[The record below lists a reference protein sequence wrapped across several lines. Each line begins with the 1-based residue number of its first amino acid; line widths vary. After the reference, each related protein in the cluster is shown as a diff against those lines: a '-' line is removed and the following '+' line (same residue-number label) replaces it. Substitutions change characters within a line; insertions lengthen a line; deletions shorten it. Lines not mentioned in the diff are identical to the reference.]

1 MVASSEDRKRGAAE
15 IAEATKPL
23 FPEGDASLY
32 SNTAKR
38 FEFRDNSEFLSQ
50 LGDQSL
56 FLRPTQM
63 GKSSLLDLAYFVY
76 DKKTTCPDYIKFQ
89 PVDKNSK
96 FVFNVSFMAACGNDA
111 QSIDENVL
119 DCVQGSVIN
128 FFDTHDELNK
138 SFYNDI
144 ENPTAGKCLHAVA
157 RAVSQYGSKI
167 KEQQAL
173 LVLVDEYDKPVRE
186 LLIRMIGTDGEK
198 GWEDYRTQMVNYR
211 SFFAVCKDIVE
222 NKDRGFS
229 GLKDV
234 KVWITGVIPVA
245 LNLISGYNPRAYT
258 FREAFA
264 SAIGVL
270 GEDVESY
277 LNTIHQY
284 LPFKN
289 DEMAKI
295 REAVKNLAN
304 RLYFTNPDVP
314 VYHTRI
320 VNGMMAAL
328 TDQSTRDKWLN
339 DLCRIPPGIEFQ
351 SIPNS
356 VFDIIKRQGHPEI
369 REVARKLSLNEEI
382 ESPVNYELK
391 LDEIVQSEVQVK
403 DYLTLLAHLG
413 IASFRK
419 EQNGRT
425 IFQATSVFFR
435 IPFFE
440 RLLRNSMQPLLD
452 ASYLKVLYGIGEKNV
467 QEFMRTLPKSGMSSL
482 ICWANLKRQNKIM
495 ELQFQA
501 YLIAQLSESLWDEN
515 VETSQEDMTSSGQR
529 TDVRIANDNTII
541 VLELKQTPSPTLPNT
556 DRMQEFHQQLIGD
569 MVDIVEAEKAKPNP
583 RQVAGFL
590 VVMYNN
596 GTSFEVQKTTYTDN
610 YGNQ

>member
-1 MVASSEDRKRGAAE
+1 MMASSEDRKRGVAE
-15 IAEATKPL
+15 ISEATKPL

-32 SNTAKR
+32 SNTVKR
-38 FEFRDNSEFLSQ
+38 FEFRDNSECLSQ

-89 PVDKNSK
+89 PDDKNSK

-111 QSIDENVL
+111 RTIDENVL

-128 FFDTHDELNK
+128 FFDTHDELKN
-138 SFYNDI
+138 FNNAI
-144 ENPTAGKCLHAVA
+144 ENPTAGKCLRAVA
-157 RAVSQYGSKI
+157 RAVSQHGSKI
-167 KEQQAL
+167 KKQQAL

-222 NKDRGFS
+222 NKDRGYS

-245 LNLISGYNPRAYT
+245 LNLISGYNPTAYT
-258 FREAFA
+258 FREKFA

-270 GEDVESY
+270 GKDVDSY

-284 LPFKN
+284 LPFRK

-295 REAVKNLAN
+295 RGAVKNLAN
-304 RLYFTNPDVP
+304 RLYFTNPNVP

-320 VNGMMAAL
+320 VNGMMAVL
-328 TDQSTRDKWLN
+328 TDKSTRDKWLN
-339 DLCRIPPGIEFQ
+339 DLSRIPPGIEFQ

-382 ESPVNYELK
+382 ESPVNYDLK
-391 LDEIVQSEVQVK
+391 LDEIVQSEVKVK

-440 RLLRNSMQPLLD
+440 RLLGNSMQPLLD
-452 ASYLKVLYGIGEKNV
+452 ASDLKVLYGRGEINV

-482 ICWANLKRQNKIM
+482 IRWANLKRQNKIM
-495 ELQFQA
+495 DLQFQA
-501 YLIAQLSESLWDEN
+501 YLISQLSESLWDEN

-529 TDVRIANDNTII
+529 TDVRIANHNTII
-541 VLELKQTPSPTLPNT
+541 VLELKQTPSPKLPNT
-556 DRMQEFHQQLIGD
+556 DKMKEFHQQLSGY
-569 MVDIVEAEKAKPNP
+569 MVDIVEAEKAKPTP

-596 GTSFEVQKTTYTDN
+596 GTLFEVQKTTYTGN